1 MSFIRRKINMH
12 KKVNIIKEDKNHR
25 IAEETVRKF
34 PADSEIPEPFFSFT
48 LFWPSPM
55 EDNHPQ
61 FWANSLLS

>member
-1 MSFIRRKINMH
+1 MNLLCLLSEEKLKNT
-12 KKVNIIKEDKNHR
+12 KKKDKNHTTV
-25 IAEETVRKF
+25 EETVRKF